1 MTLDSFVHIRL
12 ATIGDQDFIV
22 SLIPRLTEFGPPI
35 WRDVERM
42 TQYDSQIIIDSLQ
55 HPSDDNAIFIAEDEG
70 KISLGLINLFLGN
83 DYYNKEK
90 HGHVS
95 DLIVAHGAEGKG
107 VGLKLL
113 EHGEAWARSK
123 GFRWLTLGV
132 FAQNQ
137 RARELYQRLG
147 FGEDIVKYVKVL

>member
-1 MTLDSFVHIRL
+1 MNPSPTIHIRPATLKDESFVL
-12 ATIGDQDFIV
+12 
-22 SLIPRLTEFGPPI
+22 SLIPRLTEFGPPS
-35 WRDVERM
+35 WRDITAM
-42 TQYDSQIIIDSLQ
+42 TEYDAHIILETLHH
-55 HPSDDNAIFIAEDEG
+55 HPEGTAIFIAEDEE
-70 KISLGLINLFLGN
+70 KLPLGLIHLFMGS

-90 HGHVS
+90 HGHIS

-113 EHGEAWARSK
+113 NAGEEWARSQ

-137 RARELYQRLG
+137 RARDLYQRAG
-147 FGEDIVKYVKVL
+147 YGEDIVKYVKVL